1 MSKAS
6 GHTISVWMN
15 TEVPQLP
22 PLTSDIRS
30 TICIIGAGI
39 AGMTTAYLLARAGR
53 AVVVIDDGPI
63 GGGET
68 GRTTA
73 HITAALDDRY
83 VEIEK
88 MHGEGGAQIAAESH
102 TAAINRIES
111 IIALEDIDCDFR
123 RVDGYLFLGGKDK
136 KDELEE
142 ELRAAQR
149 AGLADVQLVERAPI
163 DSFDTGVALRF
174 PRQAQF
180 HPLKYL
186 NGLARAVIRDGGQ
199 IYCGTHAEKI
209 EDGEPAKVTT
219 SNGHVILADDV
230 IVATN
235 TPVNDWVIIHTKQ
248 YPYRSFVIG
257 ARVPRGSVPRALYWD
272 TPDPYHYVR
281 VHEAETSD
289 GSREEHDILIVGGED
304 HKTGQA
310 DDADERFRSLESWAR
325 ERFPMMGE
333 VEYRWSGQVM
343 EPVDYMGFIGKNPGN
358 DEHIYIATG
367 DSGNGMTHGTIA
379 GILLTDLLL
388 GRKNN
393 WSSLY
398 DPSRISFRATPE
410 FAKENLN
417 VAKQYKDYLNDDEA
431 PSVDSIQ
438 PGSGG
443 VVTVGKKRIAA
454 YRDEAGELHQCSA
467 ICTHL
472 YCIVNWNSA
481 EKSWDCPCHGSRFDA
496 YGKVMNGPAI
506 VGLSPI
512 NSAPPDSP
520 KSQ

>member
-30 TICIIGAGI
+30 SICIIGAGI

-219 SNGHVILADDV
+219 SNGLVILADDV

-310 DDADERFRSLESWAR
+310 DDADERFRGLESWAR

-431 PSVDSIQ
+431 PSVESIQ
-438 PGSGG
+438 PGSGA

-454 YRDEAGELHQCSA
+454 YRDETGELHQCSA

>member
-1 MSKAS
+1 MTTDS
-6 GHTISVWMN
+6 GRTISVWMN

-22 PLTSDIRS
+22 PLSGDIRS
-30 TICIIGAGI
+30 TVCIIGAGI

-83 VEIEK
+83 AEIEK
-88 MHGEGGAQIAAESH
+88 MHGQGGASIAAESH

-111 IIALEDIDCDFR
+111 IVALEDIDCDFQ
-123 RVDGYLFLGGKDK
+123 RVDGYLFLGGKDR
-136 KDELEE
+136 KDVLEQEL
-142 ELRAAQR
+142 LAAQR
-149 AGLADVQLVERAPI
+149 AGLSEVELIERAPI
-163 DSFDTGVALRF
+163 QSFDTGVALRF

-186 NGLARAVIRDGGQ
+186 NGLARAIIRDGGQ
-199 IYCGTHAEKI
+199 IYCGTHAEKV
-209 EDGEPAKVTT
+209 EDGVPAKVTT
-219 SNGHVILADDV
+219 SHGHVILADDV
-230 IVATN
+230 VVATN

-248 YPYRSFVIG
+248 APYRSFVIG
-257 ARVPRGSVPRALYWD
+257 ARVPRDAVPRGLYWD

-281 VHEAETSD
+281 VHEAENSD
-289 GSREEHDILIVGGED
+289 GTREEHEILIVGGED
-304 HKTGQA
+304 HKTGQE
-310 DDADERFRSLESWAR
+310 DDANDRFRRLEEWAR

-379 GILLTDLLL
+379 GILLTDLIL

-393 WSSLY
+393 WSTLY
-398 DPSRISFRATPE
+398 DPVRISFRATPQ

-417 VAKQYKDYLNDDEA
+417 VAKQYKDYLRDDEA
-431 PSVDSIQ
+431 TDVESIQ
-438 PGSGG
+438 PGTGA
-443 VVTVGKKRIAA
+443 VVTLGKKRIAA

-481 EKSWDCPCHGSRFDA
+481 EKSWDCPCHGSRFDP

-506 VGLSPI
+506 VGLNPVKSEP
-512 NSAPPDSP
+512 APPE
-520 KSQ
+520 SQ

>member
-1 MSKAS
+1 MSTDS
-6 GHTISVWMN
+6 GRTTSVWMN
-15 TEVPQLP
+15 TEVPELP
-22 PLTSDIRS
+22 PLTSDMRS
-30 TICIIGAGI
+30 TVCVIGAGI

-73 HITAALDDRY
+73 HLTAALDDRY
-83 VEIEK
+83 TEIEK
-88 MHGEGGAQIAAESH
+88 MHGEGGSLIAAESH
-102 TAAINRIES
+102 TAAINRVES
-111 IIALEDIDCDFR
+111 IIALEDIDCDFE
-123 RVDGYLFLGGKDK
+123 RVDGYLFLGGDDK
-136 KDELEE
+136 KDLLEE

-149 AGLADVQLVERAPI
+149 AGLSDVKLVERTPL
-163 DSFDTGVALRF
+163 DFFDTGPALKF

-186 NGLARAVIRDGGQ
+186 NGLARAIIRDGGH
-199 IYCGTHAEKI
+199 IYCGTHADKI
-209 EDGEPAKVTT
+209 EDGEPAKITT
-219 SNGHVILADDV
+219 SSGHVITADDIV
-230 IVATN
+230 VATN

-248 YPYRSFVIG
+248 APYRSFVIG
-257 ARVPRGSVPRALYWD
+257 ARVPRGSIPRGLYWD
-272 TPDPYHYVR
+272 TPDPYHYIR
-281 VHEAETSD
+281 LQDAENSS
-289 GSREEHDILIVGGED
+289 GGREEHEILIIGGED

-310 DDADERFRSLESWAR
+310 NDADERFRCLEEWAR
-325 ERFPMMGE
+325 ARFPMIGE
-333 VEYRWSGQVM
+333 IEYRWSGQVM

-367 DSGNGMTHGTIA
+367 DSGNGMTHGTVA
-379 GILLTDLLL
+379 GILLTDLIL
-388 GRKNN
+388 GRKNS

-398 DPSRISFRATPE
+398 DPSRISLRATPE

-417 VAKQYKDYLNDDEA
+417 VAKQYADYLNDEEA
-431 PSVDSIQ
+431 PNVDAIQ
-438 PGSGG
+438 PGTGA

-454 YRDEAGELHQCSA
+454 YRDEAGALHQCSA

-481 EKSWDCPCHGSRFDA
+481 EKSWDCPCHGSRFDP

-506 VGLSPI
+506 SPL
-512 NSAPPDSP
+512 PPVDAEPDRP